1 MSKLTLTLSQA
12 FGRAISA
19 FNAGK
24 LVEAEKLCQQV
35 VNAKRDHFGAL
46 HLLALVQSY
55 LGKREMALAN
65 YDGALA
71 LSPGSAEA
79 LSNRGL
85 TLHELK
91 RFDEAM
97 ASYDRALALRPNFA
111 AGHYNRGNTLN
122 ALNRLEEAL
131 ASFDRALAL
140 RPDYVEAHHNRGNTL
155 KGLRRFEEALA
166 SYDRALALQPNLPEA
181 LSNRGLTLRELQRF
195 EEALAS
201 YDRAVKLRP
210 DFAEA
215 HNNEA
220 WCRLLIGDF
229 DRGWEKNEWRW
240 KTEQLKN
247 ARRNFTQPLWRGS
260 NEIAGKTILLHA
272 EQGFGDTI
280 QFCRYVP
287 LVLKCGA
294 RVVLE
299 VPKPL
304 HALMSTLPGDAQIVS
319 RGDPLPEFEYQC
331 PLMSLPLAFKTTL
344 SNIPANIPYLKTIPD
359 KSHFWRRKLGAS
371 DKLRVGLVWSGG
383 FRPNQPELWHVNQRR
398 NIPLAKFAPLK
409 HTDIEFY
416 SLQKG
421 QPAETELAEMIRH
434 KWDGPHIVDF
444 TSLLNDFSD
453 TAALVENLD
462 LVISV
467 DTSAAHLA
475 GAIGKPAWILN
486 RFDTDWR
493 WLLDRTD
500 SPWYPTVKLYR
511 QETVGNW
518 DVVIQR
524 IKDDLIALAKMQCD
538 KQCSRWV
545 ETRSFGDVGS
555 SVRFARKRT
564 RLDDY

>member
-1 MSKLTLTLSQA
+1 MAKGGTHEYNSRTQLTAKYTASFRMSKLTLTLSQA

-383 FRPNQPELWHVNQRR
+383 FRPN
-398 NIPLAKFAPLK
+398 
-409 HTDIEFY
+409 
-416 SLQKG
+416 
-421 QPAETELAEMIRH
+421 
-434 KWDGPHIVDF
+434 
-444 TSLLNDFSD
+444 
-453 TAALVENLD
+453 
-462 LVISV
+462 
-467 DTSAAHLA
+467 
-475 GAIGKPAWILN
+475 
-486 RFDTDWR
+486 
-493 WLLDRTD
+493 
-500 SPWYPTVKLYR
+500 
-511 QETVGNW
+511 
-518 DVVIQR
+518 
-524 IKDDLIALAKMQCD
+524 
-538 KQCSRWV
+538 
-545 ETRSFGDVGS
+545 
-555 SVRFARKRT
+555 
-564 RLDDY
+564 